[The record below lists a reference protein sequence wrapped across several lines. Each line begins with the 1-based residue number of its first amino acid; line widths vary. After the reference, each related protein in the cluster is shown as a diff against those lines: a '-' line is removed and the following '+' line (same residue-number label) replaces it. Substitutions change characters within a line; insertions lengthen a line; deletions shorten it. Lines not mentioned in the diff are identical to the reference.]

1 VPRGALSWLR
11 RSVSSPAATV
21 VLVLLFLLLAPPVSA
36 ASRGTIKGRVVN
48 ESTGEPQPG
57 VRVTLTSALDDGSRL
72 TEHTDV
78 TDNRGRY
85 VFPNLPTGD
94 DRIYAVDA
102 RYQRGL
108 FAGGVLRIP
117 GNTTSPPVIDSTLR
131 VWDTTTDPKAIV
143 IRRDSIFVVPSDDGI
158 GVIEAVQ
165 VTNIA
170 DEAYIGR
177 GLSMGAE
184 RDGAVPSLGF
194 PVPAG
199 AELPP
204 SPIVDSDIDIPQI
217 VETSFGFAAT
227 IAIPP
232 GNRRIVYSYELSGSG
247 GTYDLSRPAV
257 YPTLEL
263 GVYAA
268 DPLTIDGNRV
278 APDGTRE
285 VQGQAYDLYSS
296 SKTIEA
302 GDRLEMIAVA
312 EASASNLLAIGG
324 GIAGALA
331 VAAGFFVLLR
341 RRARR
346 RPRGGAPTREELVEA
361 IARLDL
367 AKEQGLVGEEEW
379 GPRRAELK
387 RRLERAAAPEGTA

>member
-1 VPRGALSWLR
+1 MS
-11 RSVSSPAATV
+11 
-21 VLVLLFLLLAPPVSA
+21 LAGPVSA
-36 ASRGTIKGRVVN
+36 AARGTIRGQVVN

-72 TEHTDV
+72 TEHTEV
-78 TDNRGRY
+78 TDESGRY
-85 VFPNLPTGD
+85 VFPNLATGN
-94 DRIYAVDA
+94 DRFYAVDA

-143 IRRDSIFVVPSDDGI
+143 VRRDSIFVVPSDDGI

-165 VTNIA
+165 VTNIS

-184 RDGAVPSLGF
+184 RDGSVPSLGF

-204 SPIVDSDIDIPQI
+204 SPIVDSDIDIPEI

-232 GNRRIVYSYELSGSG
+232 GNRRIVYSYELSGTG

-285 VQGQAYDLYSS
+285 VQGKTYDLYS
-296 SKTIEA
+296 TDETMEA
-302 GDRLEMIAVA
+302 GDQLEMIAVA

-324 GIAGALA
+324 GIAGVLA
-331 VAAGFFVLLR
+331 AAGALVVLVR
-341 RRARR
+341 RRSR
-346 RPRGGAPTREELVEA
+346 RPQPDGAPSREELVEA

-367 AKEQGLVGEEEW
+367 AKEQGLVAEDEW
-379 GPRRAELK
+379 APRRAELK
-387 RRLERAAAPEGTA
+387 RRLERMAATEGTA

>member
-1 VPRGALSWLR
+1 VPVR
-11 RSVSSPAATV
+11 AAT
-21 VLVLLFLLLAPPVSA
+21 
-36 ASRGTIKGRVVN
+36 RGTIKGTVVN

-57 VRVTLTSALDDGSRL
+57 VRVTLTGARDDGSKPL
-72 TEHTDV
+72 EETTV
-78 TDNRGRY
+78 TDERGRF
-85 VFPNLPTGD
+85 VFAALPTGN
-94 DRIYAVDA
+94 DRYYAVDA
-102 RYQRGL
+102 RFQQGL
-108 FAGGVLRIP
+108 FAGGVVTLP
-117 GNTTSPPVIDSTLR
+117 EDTTSPPVIESTLR
-131 VWDTTTDPKAIV
+131 VWETTTDPQAIV

-170 DEAYIGR
+170 DQAYIGR
-177 GLSMGAE
+177 GLAMGAE
-184 RDGAVPSLGF
+184 QDGAVPSLGF

-204 SPIVDSDIDIPQI
+204 SPIVDADIDIPEI

-232 GNRRIVYSYELSGSG
+232 GNRRIVYSYELSGEG
-247 GTYDLSRPAV
+247 GIYDLTRPAV
-257 YPTLEL
+257 YPTLDF

-285 VQGQAYDLYSS
+285 VEGKTYAFYSS
-296 SKTIEA
+296 DETIEA
-302 GDRLEMIAVA
+302 GDELQMIAVA

-324 GIAGALA
+324 GVVAVLA
-331 VAAGFFVLLR
+331 VAAGLVVLLR
-341 RRARR
+341 RR
-346 RPRGGAPTREELVEA
+346 RPRGASEEPRSREELVEA

-367 AKEQGLVGEEEW
+367 AKEQGLVSEDEW
-379 GPRRAELK
+379 RPRRADLK
-387 RRLERAAAPEGTA
+387 RRLEQLAARETTA

>member
-1 VPRGALSWLR
+1 MPDRLRHLALVLAIAA
-11 RSVSSPAATV
+11 VAIAPAPATAAT
-21 VLVLLFLLLAPPVSA
+21 
-36 ASRGTIKGRVVN
+36 RGTIKGRVVN

-57 VRVTLTSALDDGSRL
+57 VRVTLTSARDDGSQL
-72 TEHTDV
+72 TEQMTTTDE
-78 TDNRGRY
+78 RGRY
-85 VFPNLPTGD
+85 VFEALRTGS
-94 DRIYAVDA
+94 DRFYAVDA
-102 RYQRGL
+102 RYQQGL

-117 GNTTSPPVIDSTLR
+117 SNTTSPPVIDSTLR
-131 VWDTTTDPKAIV
+131 VWDTTTDPQAIV
-143 IRRDSIFVVPSDDGI
+143 IRRDSIFIVPSDDGI

-177 GLSMGAE
+177 GLDMGAE
-184 RDGAVPSLGF
+184 DDGAVPSLGF

-204 SPIVDSDIDIPQI
+204 SPIVDSDIDIPEI

-232 GNRRIVYSYELSGSG
+232 GNRRIVYSYELSGEG
-247 GTYDLSRPAV
+247 GTYDLTRPAV

-278 APDGTRE
+278 APSGTRD
-285 VQGQAYDLYSS
+285 VQGKTYDFYESGE
-296 SKTIEA
+296 TIEA
-302 GDRLEMIAVA
+302 GDRLQMIAVA

-324 GIAGALA
+324 GIAA
-331 VAAGFFVLLR
+331 VLVLAAGLVVLLR
-341 RRARR
+341 RR
-346 RPRGGAPTREELVEA
+346 RPRTAGPSREELVEA

-367 AKEQGLVGEEEW
+367 AKEQGLVSEDEW
-379 GPRRAELK
+379 GPRRADLK
-387 RRLERAAAPEGTA
+387 RRLERMSSPEVTA